1 MFEKARASY
10 IVFGDRDVYDDMLR
24 IGSFIDEDVD
34 LRSLI
39 QGTASEGNIIYKKHF
54 IKYLIDF

>member
-10 IVFGDRDVYDDMLR
+10 IVFGDRDIYDEMLR
-24 IGSFIDEDVD
+24 IGSFTDEDTD

-39 QGTASEGNIIYKKHF
+39 QGTANEGNIIYNKYF
-54 IKYLIDF
+54 IK

>member
-39 QGTASEGNIIYKKHF
+39 QGTASEGNIIYNKYF
-54 IKYLIDF
+54 IKRSQDF